1 MFFFWKINSLFVE
14 LKFCA
19 QTKEEEYKCDSNIAW

>member
-1 MFFFWKINSLFVE
+1 MFFCKINNLFVE

-19 QTKEEEYKCDSNIAW
+19 QTKEEEYKCDSYVAW